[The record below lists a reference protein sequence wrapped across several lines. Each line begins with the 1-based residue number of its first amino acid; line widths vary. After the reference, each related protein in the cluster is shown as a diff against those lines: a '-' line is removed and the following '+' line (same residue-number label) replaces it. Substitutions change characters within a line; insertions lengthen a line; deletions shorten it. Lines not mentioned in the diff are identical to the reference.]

1 MTGIGPDERDDEQDA
16 LAGIEIPDDLSSLFD
31 ALPAVESQGPRA
43 HPEDTDGP
51 EVPRGSEA
59 AADAAAHDEPDAA
72 RGAVLDAAAPDT
84 ADSGDPQPE
93 GSEPP
98 AGAADAEPEFVVP
111 DDLGALTAQ
120 EVPSVAL
127 VVTQVAVPGPLAA
140 VCALAKVDV
149 DAVGSPIGAI
159 AVLRDPADAA
169 TATRAVS
176 QRLRDLPV
184 VLLERRAERVTA
196 TQWSNG
202 ELVEELPSGLVL
214 SDAPQVLEDLLL
226 HDAPVDQL
234 DGVVTSVGL
243 SRWRAMRLLTSV
255 TKKPKG

>member
-1 MTGIGPDERDDEQDA
+1 M
-16 LAGIEIPDDLSSLFD
+16 
-31 ALPAVESQGPRA
+31 
-43 HPEDTDGP
+43 
-51 EVPRGSEA
+51 
-59 AADAAAHDEPDAA
+59 
-72 RGAVLDAAAPDT
+72 
-84 ADSGDPQPE
+84 
-93 GSEPP
+93 
-98 AGAADAEPEFVVP
+98 P

-176 QRLRDLPV
+176 LRLRDLPV

>member
-1 MTGIGPDERDDEQDA
+1 MTTAEPGRPADDDPGAGAGPSDASDE

-31 ALPAVESQGPRA
+31 APPSGTPGDSAGGRPGDAR
-43 HPEDTDGP
+43 DGAADLDDAA
-51 EVPRGSEA
+51 GAA
-59 AADAAAHDEPDAA
+59 AADDEDLL
-72 RGAVLDAAAPDT
+72 G
-84 ADSGDPQPE
+84 E
-93 GSEPP
+93 G
-98 AGAADAEPEFVVP
+98 FTVP
-111 DDLGALTAQ
+111 DDLAALAAE

-149 DAVGSPIGAI
+149 DAVGSPIGSI
-159 AVLRDPADAA
+159 AVLRDPADAEI
-169 TATRAVS
+169 ATRAVS
-176 QRLRDLPV
+176 RQLRNLPV
-184 VLLERRAERVTA
+184 VLLVRRSEQVTA

-226 HDAPVDQL
+226 HGTPVGSL

-243 SRWRAMRLLTSV
+243 SRWKAMRLLT
-255 TKKPKG
+255 TPPKKPKG